1 MTTLTFTSRASADQI
16 NRAIRMADDGPL
28 TVLLKAGTYD
38 LDGPIKILRDHVTLL
53 GEGVGKTILKT
64 ASASGGNAQAVQV
77 YSGQETAVSTLK
89 SSTVENGTTR
99 IVLNDTEGLKAGQII
114 KIEQANDAAYFKA
127 SGNTHLNVAKENASE
142 HYLRQMLA
150 EVSKV
155 EGNTVTLKTAT
166 PYAFTGSDAK
176 GATVA
181 KVTRPDLLTGIEIA
195 DFTVTSDLKGTPDRY
210 DFTNRYAKYED
221 PSDNTAVEI
230 TGVRG
235 LSLHDV
241 KTVNTASTAF
251 SLDTSYGGKIDS
263 LEAVGTFNKGPDG
276 NGYAF
281 LIKTAFNNTLSNL
294 VDRDMRHSVITG
306 SFTAEHYNKIHVKS
320 TNRDINF
327 HGSADS
333 ENTIVVDRSG
343 LDFNKFDGAK
353 KAVQPGNA
361 LIHPQ
366 ETIEDNNV
374 TFRYLKGS
382 WAEDVVHGHDSGAKL
397 YGMQNNDGLY
407 GGKGRDLLDGGIGN
421 DILAGGAD
429 DDTFIFRRGYDQD
442 KVLDFRS
449 GAAQDVLDLANT
461 GITSRAGLAAR
472 QVGGD
477 TVLSIGGGDSL
488 TLKGIDKA
496 EYAAMTIKFGETTTK
511 GVSLTAW
518 GSDLGFSG
526 TAGNDSFALR
536 PGNFAKGIKPD
547 LLGLKG
553 TDTLKII
560 SGSSFDAGLAGKTVG
575 IDVVD
580 VTQTPNLASVKLSKA
595 FAGQADKDAVTVK
608 YDKTGLFLD
617 TGDITDWGAVRL
629 DGNGQVL
636 LSSKGAV
643 VSAAGSRAIDVVGGM
658 GVDAIKGG
666 TGDDHLS
673 GGGGGRDV
681 LRGGAGDDAFVFNK
695 AAGSAGADVIS
706 DFSNA
711 RDNDDRFEIDSGV
724 WGGVRDGWLAADQFK
739 QVSAPK
745 LWQGVDGNDRLLY
758 DRANGDVWFDR
769 DGSGKDYGM
778 IKIAEV
784 DDGAALTYRDFLI
797 I

>member
-1 MTTLTFTSRASADQI
+1 MTTLTFTSRATADQI
-16 NRAIRMADDGPL
+16 NRAIRAADDGPL
-28 TVLLKAGTYD
+28 TVVLKAGTYL
-38 LDGPIKILRDHVTLL
+38 LDAPIKILRDDVRLL

-64 ASASGGNAQAVQV
+64 ASAGGDNAQAVQV
-77 YSGQETAVSTLK
+77 YSGAETAISTLK
-89 SSTVENGTTR
+89 SSTVENGSTR
-99 IVLNDTEGLKAGQII
+99 IVLNNAAGLKAGQIL
-114 KIEQANDAAYFKA
+114 KIEQENDAAYFKA
-127 SGNTHLNVAKENASE
+127 SGNTHLNVKTENADG
-142 HYLRQMLA
+142 HFLRQMLA
-150 EVSKV
+150 EVVKV
-155 EGNTVTLKTAT
+155 EGNAVTLKTAT

-195 DFTVTSDLKGTPDRY
+195 DFTVTSDLKGTPGKY
-210 DFTNRYAKYED
+210 DFTNRHAKYED

-235 LSLHDV
+235 LKLHDV

-251 SLDTSYGGKIDS
+251 SLDTSYGSRIDS
-263 LEAVGTFNKGPDG
+263 LEATGSFNKGPDG

-281 LIKTAFNNTLSNL
+281 LIKTAFNNTLTNL

-333 ENTIVVDRSG
+333 ENTIIVDRST
-343 LDFNKFDGAK
+343 LEFDRLEGSK

-361 LIHPQ
+361 LIHPR
-366 ETIEDNNV
+366 ETIEDNDV

-382 WAEDVVHGHDSGAKL
+382 WAEDVVHGHDSGSKL
-397 YGMQNNDGLY
+397 YGMQNHDELH

-421 DILAGGAD
+421 DILSGGAGI
-429 DDTFIFRRGYDQD
+429 DTFVFRRGYGQD
-442 KVLDFRS
+442 KVLDFQPGKS
-449 GAAQDVLDLANT
+449 GDVLDLANT
-461 GITSRAGLAAR
+461 GITSGDGLAAR

-488 TLKGIDKA
+488 TLKGIDKG
-496 EYAAMTIKFGETTTK
+496 EYAAMTIKFAEATTK

-536 PGNFAKGIKPD
+536 PGNFANGLKPD

-553 TDTLKII
+553 TDTLKIV
-560 SGSSFDAGLAGKTVG
+560 SGSSFDAGTLGKTVG
-575 IDVVD
+575 IDVLD
-580 VTQTPNLASVKLSKA
+580 VTQTPSLASVKLTKA
-595 FAGQADKDAVTVK
+595 FAGQADKDVVTVK

-617 TGDITDWGAVRL
+617 TGDISDGNAVRL
-629 DGNGQVL
+629 DGTGQVL
-636 LSSKGAV
+636 LSAKGAV
-643 VSAAGSRAIDVVGGM
+643 VNAAGSRAIDVVGGM
-658 GVDAIKGG
+658 GADAIKGG
-666 TGDDHLS
+666 S
-673 GGGGGRDV
+673 GADRINGGGGRDT
-681 LRGGAGDDAFVFNK
+681 LRGGDGNDAFVFTR
-695 AAGSAGADVIS
+695 AAGSASADVIS
-706 DFSNA
+706 DFGNS
-711 RDNDDRFEIDSGV
+711 RGNDDRFEIDGGV
-724 WGGVRDGWLAADQFK
+724 WGGVKDGWLASDQFK
-739 QVSAPK
+739 LVSAPK
-745 LWQGVDGNDRLLY
+745 LWQGVDGNDRVLY
-758 DRANGDVWFDR
+758 DRAHGDVWFDR
-769 DGSGKDYGM
+769 DGSGKTYGM

-784 DDGAALTYRDFLI
+784 ADHADLTYRDFLI